1 MRLLGLDPGLRF
13 TGWGVIDVD
22 GHRLRHVANGTLKST
37 ASRSIAERLL
47 ELHDGVL
54 DILGRYS
61 PVEAA
66 VEETFVNKNPESTLK
81 LGLARGAVIL
91 APAKQGL
98 RVTEYAPNRV
108 KKTVVGAGHANK
120 DQIQIMVSKLLPEA
134 DFDSADAADALAVAI
149 CHAHFA
155 QSRHAFGETVGVS
168 RIKQQSTTGGYERA
182 IQAALRKEMGQ

>member
-22 GHRLRHVANGTLKST
+22 GNRLRHVANGTLKST
-37 ASRSIAERLL
+37 ASRTMAERLL

-54 DILGRYS
+54 AIIESHAPD
-61 PVEAA
+61 EAA

-81 LGLARGAVIL
+81 LGLARGAVLL
-91 APAKQGL
+91 APAKKGM

-120 DQIQIMVSKLLPEA
+120 DQVQVMVAKLLPDAAFETP
-134 DFDSADAADALAVAI
+134 DAADALAVAV

-155 QSRHAFGETVGVS
+155 QSRHAFGDQVGVS
-168 RIKQQSTTGGYERA
+168 RIRQQSATGGYEKA
-182 IQAALRKEMGQ
+182 VQAALRKEMGL

>member
-13 TGWGVIDVD
+13 TGWGVIDVE
-22 GHRLRHVANGTLKST
+22 GNRLKHVANGTLKST
-37 ASRSIAERLL
+37 ASKTIAERLL

-54 DILGRYS
+54 EIIEAHRPG
-61 PVEAA
+61 EAA

-81 LGLARGAVIL
+81 LGLARGAVLL
-91 APAKQGL
+91 APAKMGL

-120 DQIQIMVSKLLPEA
+120 EQVQVMVTKLLPDCA
-134 DFDSADAADALAVAI
+134 FDTPDAADALAVAV

-155 QSRHAFGETVGVS
+155 QSRHAFGEQVGVS
-168 RIKQQSTTGGYERA
+168 RIRQQSATGGYEKA
-182 IQAALRKEMGQ
+182 IQAALRKEMGL